1 MNQIGENIEQT
12 VNHALGFIMKRK
24 YDAWD
29 VYVER
34 TNMFVETDGKPK
46 PDTPDIAVFVQTVP
60 MRSKTLVVIEVKF
73 DTNSRTDVESDARK
87 RLGEKISDGN
97 EVEVSVAVRVPDSLK
112 YTDQC
117 MLPHE
122 IMRCKN
128 IEFKFCKSG
137 DSSKYSKSD
146 NGWVV
151 DNVYDLMAK
160 IDYAHCLRTDGRFL
174 L

>member
-1 MNQIGENIEQT
+1 MKKIGENVEKT
-12 VNHALGFIMKRK
+12 VNHALGIIMKRK

-34 TNMFVETDGKPK
+34 TNMFIDADGKPK
-46 PDTPDIAVFVQTVP
+46 SDTPDIAVLVQTVP
-60 MRSKTLVVIEVKF
+60 MRPKTLVVIEVKF
-73 DTNSRTDVESDARK
+73 DAHSRVNVENNARK
-87 RLGEKISDGN
+87 RLGEKIYDGN
-97 EVEVSVAVRVPDSLK
+97 KVEVSVAVRVPHSLK

-122 IMRCKN
+122 IIRCKN
-128 IEFKFCKSG
+128 IEFKFCKSD

-146 NGWVV
+146 NGWIV

-160 IDYAHCLRTDGRFL
+160 IDYVHCMGTDGEFL
-174 L
+174 F